1 MLAMLADSDVDYYD
15 ANPDCNI
22 VNCKSILITSSW
34 PEVNEFVFF
43 KQTTIFTIL
52 TSRWCFENSNRY
64 IIEYT
69 MLFYYIGYTY
79 FTINNFVK
87 NSKSVSWCTNITML
101 SMLMS

>member
-52 TSRWCFENSNRY
+52 TSKMMFWKFKQIYHRIYNVVLLHWLY
-64 IIEYT
+64 ILY
-69 MLFYYIGYTY
+69 
-79 FTINNFVK
+79 NK
-87 NSKSVSWCTNITML
+87 
-101 SMLMS
+101 